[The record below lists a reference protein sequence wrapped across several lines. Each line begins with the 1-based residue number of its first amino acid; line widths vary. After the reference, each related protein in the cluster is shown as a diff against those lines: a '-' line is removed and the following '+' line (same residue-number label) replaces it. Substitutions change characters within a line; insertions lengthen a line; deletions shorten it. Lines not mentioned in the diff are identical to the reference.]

1 MPLMLNQTD
10 EDLLLACPPMPIL
23 KLSRQEH
30 SGNWGSTFLS
40 PFLEYD
46 IPPRCFAN
54 QHQINLNHAM
64 KNIFEGTQH
73 LTASA
78 PLFNPYLD

>member
-1 MPLMLNQTD
+1 MANHAD
-10 EDLLLACPPMPIL
+10 EDLFLACPPMPVL

-30 SGNWGSTFLS
+30 SANWGSTYLN

-46 IPPRCFAN
+46 IPPRCIAN
-54 QHQINLNHAM
+54 QHQIHLNHAM

-78 PLFNPYLD
+78 TAFNPYLD